1 MREILF
7 KAKRVNWESL
17 PKEEWWVEG
26 YYYKTYG
33 CRNGIKSDAHFIHN
47 YEDDEDYKID
57 PETICQYTG
66 LTDKNGRK
74 IFEGYIVKFKH
85 GGEFIKK
92 GIYFRNYAVEFINT
106 FVTYGLRLRN
116 KSIHFPFKQATVSMH
131 DVEVIGNI
139 FDNPELLENREAA
152 E

>member
-7 KAKRVNWESL
+7 KAKRIDL
-17 PKEEWWVEG
+17 GEWIEG

-33 CRNGIKSDAHFIHN
+33 CRNGIKIDAHFIHN
-47 YEDDEDYKID
+47 YENDENYEIHH
-57 PETICQYTG
+57 ETVCQYTG
-66 LTDKNGRK
+66 LTDKNGRR
-74 IFEGYIVKFKH
+74 IFEEDIVKFKH
-85 GGEFIKK
+85 GGEFSEK

-116 KSIHFPFKQATVSMH
+116 KSINFPFKQATASMH